1 MHIVAIAWMFVVVLM
16 AAAEGMS
23 TTWFAGLMTLIFYGL
38 LPLSL
43 VLYILGTPA
52 RRKSRAREQT
62 RQRLAAGDAEPPKPG

>member
-23 TTWFAGLMTLIFYGL
+23 TSWFAGLMTLLFYGV

-52 RRKSRAREQT
+52 RRKSRAREET
-62 RQRLAAGDAEPPKPG
+62 RKRLAAHEAGPPESS